1 MQPKYRS
8 VLIGYY
14 LNVIVIPLSDL
25 LQKLLILILHI
36 IVGLAD
42 SLMHTLSLGLFKNI
56 NTDMM
61 DI

>member
-42 SLMHTLSLGLFKNI
+42 SLMHTLSLGLLI
-56 NTDMM
+56 WG
-61 DI
+61 